1 MAQPYELLGVRSSFL
16 FELLLGVPS
25 NYWWLVIT
33 KTLLFFPLHFSVPSI
48 FRQLAPCP
56 LGAAANC
63 CGLSPRQWLL
73 YAAWLRCD
81 HWRRRSFVES
91 KFSPVQPFTQTT
103 GSVFIFY
110 HIIVSREVST
120 IHVSEPLT
128 DWITPLIQNETNN
141 NRNWYSIECPK
152 FGLQSLLYGF
162 ESNES
167 FMFFS
172 SNIVQFMH
180 FGQCCNILW
189 LFVSCL
195 WMCLPFPRLATS
207 AFGQALSRLSL
218 NTILHH
224 LYLYFHWCICI
235 RAFVFLFLYLN
246 FYFYLDRH
254 CPAFLLIQF
263 SIITWFVFVYVFL
276 YFYLCICIFIL
287 VLEFIFVFGQALSHL
302 YNSPS

>member
-16 FELLLGVPS
+16 FGLLLGVPS
-25 NYWWLVIT
+25 NYWWLVMT

-48 FRQLAPCP
+48 FRQLAPRP

-81 HWRRRSFVES
+81 HWWRRSFVES

-167 FMFFS
+167 FMFFLQILCS
-172 SNIVQFMH
+172 ACILVIVAIFCDYLCLVYECV
-180 FGQCCNILW
+180 FPSP
-189 LFVSCL
+189 VS
-195 WMCLPFPRLATS
+195 PR
-207 AFGQALSRLSL
+207 QP
-218 NTILHH
+218 
-224 LYLYFHWCICI
+224 
-235 RAFVFLFLYLN
+235 
-246 FYFYLDRH
+246 LDRH

-263 SIITWFVFVYVFL
+263 SIICICISIGVFVFVHL
-276 YFYLCICIFIL
+276 YFYFCPWTYIFIWTGT
-287 VLEFIFVFGQALSHL
+287 VPPFS
-302 YNSPS
+302 